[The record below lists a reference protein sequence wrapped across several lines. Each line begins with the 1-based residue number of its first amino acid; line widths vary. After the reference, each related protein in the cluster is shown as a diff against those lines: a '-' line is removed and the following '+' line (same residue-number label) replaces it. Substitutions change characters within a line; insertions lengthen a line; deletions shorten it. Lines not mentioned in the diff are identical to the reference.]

1 MEPPCIGHCR
11 ENPPGSITIFT
22 CKAGGSAGGTS
33 IGSMRTDCFG
43 IPGCSRVFWMSFPQE
58 NANSTL
64 NKTNSHD
71 AFMFMTN
78 FLEKLLVSTII
89 GQALY
94 TTTDLWFLVLCLKGL
109 NSILDSF
116 EALFSYHWGY
126 THARSCKF
134 EIFSLKFWGDTHVR
148 SCKLAIFCFRSRKIC
163 HFPVLSENRKKCK
176 AGDFSLSLQDIL
188 IFARLVIFRSSFS
201 CLQNLRELC
210 RTQDLRFLV
219 LQVAF
224 FRGSLSQQLH
234 CKHKY
239 TQELT
244 HHLC

>member
-1 MEPPCIGHCR
+1 MKPLHFSIPESGKKHPFRAELPCIGHCR

-33 IGSMRTDCFG
+33 IDSMRTDCFG

-78 FLEKLLVSTII
+78 FLDKLLVSAII

-94 TTTDLWFLVLCLKGL
+94 TTTDLWFLVLCLKSL
-109 NSILDSF
+109 NSILHSF

-126 THARSCKF
+126 THARSCKIWDF
-134 EIFSLKFWGDTHVR
+134 QFKVLRWHSCAQLQISDFLFSRLLNLPFFLSVQKIAKIA
-148 SCKLAIFCFRSRKIC
+148 KLAIFPVHWKI
-163 HFPVLSENRKKCK
+163 F
-176 AGDFSLSLQDIL
+176 
-188 IFARLVIFRSSFS
+188 
-201 CLQNLRELC
+201 
-210 RTQDLRFLV
+210 
-219 LQVAF
+219 
-224 FRGSLSQQLH
+224 
-234 CKHKY
+234 
-239 TQELT
+239 
-244 HHLC
+244 

>member
-33 IGSMRTDCFG
+33 IDSMRTDCFG

-94 TTTDLWFLVLCLKGL
+94 TTTDLWFLVLCLKSL

-126 THARSCKF
+126 THARRCKIWDFQF
-134 EIFSLKFWGDTHVR
+134 EVLRWHSRAQLQISDFFVFAAAKFAIFLSFQKIAKNAR
-148 SCKLAIFCFRSRKIC
+148 LAIF
-163 HFPVLSENRKKCK
+163 
-176 AGDFSLSLQDIL
+176 
-188 IFARLVIFRSSFS
+188 
-201 CLQNLRELC
+201 
-210 RTQDLRFLV
+210 RF
-219 LQVAF
+219 
-224 FRGSLSQQLH
+224 H
-234 CKHKY
+234 CKIF
-239 TQELT
+239 
-244 HHLC
+244 